1 MHPNLRDLA
10 LMLLIF
16 LVLLAV
22 SAAILALIAPD
33 LLRAIFRGV
42 CNVASGECS

>member
-1 MHPNLRDLA
+1 MLRDLG

-22 SAAILALIAPD
+22 FAAILALVAPGV
-33 LLRAIFRGV
+33 LHAIFRGV